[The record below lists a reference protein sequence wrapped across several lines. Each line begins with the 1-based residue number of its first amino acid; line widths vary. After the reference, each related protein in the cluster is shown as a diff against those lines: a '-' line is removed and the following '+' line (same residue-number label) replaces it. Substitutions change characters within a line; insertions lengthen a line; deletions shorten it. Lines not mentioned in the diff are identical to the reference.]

1 MDELSEDDKLV
12 VSRARKV
19 ERFMSQPFHVAEVF
33 TNMPGKFV
41 ELEETIRSFKEIIN
55 GEHDDLP
62 EAAFLM
68 VGGIDEVV
76 EKAKKMAAAA
86 A

>member
-1 MDELSEDDKLV
+1 M